1 MNHYEQWERIIKEA
15 QQDCVIDLYSRNM
28 IVESSL
34 SNIATRYR
42 DSGFIIVGA
51 ERGDYSAE
59 ENKQRTRAL
68 QNILKQLHTDKKIGY
83 VPLRGGFLETNAETQ
98 EVTPVEEYSFLIPKP
113 ADMQWEEFL
122 HMGKTLMN
130 KFEQEAILVGEPNKK
145 DTYYLFANGAKQPK
159 NIFHIGNA
167 DPNSDND
174 EDKGYSTLVKGKH
187 AGRQWRYKSEK
198 LDTIRGIPMPN
209 TVMGRKSVSSNGE
222 MLSGFGKPVVD
233 KYRKK

>member
-34 SNIATRYR
+34 SNIAIRYR

-59 ENKQRTRAL
+59 ENKQRTCTLR
-68 QNILKQLHTDKKIGY
+68 NILKQLHADKNIRY
-83 VPLRGGFLETNAETQ
+83 VPLRIGFLETNAETQ
-98 EVTPVEEYSFLIPKP
+98 KVTLVEEYCFLIPKP
-113 ADMQWEEFL
+113 ADMQWQEFL
-122 HMGKTLMN
+122 DIGKTLMN
-130 KFEQEAILVGEPNKK
+130 KFEQEAILVGDPGKE
-145 DTYYLFANGAKQPK
+145 DAYYLFANGAEQPK
-159 NIFHIGNA
+159 NIFHMGNA
-167 DPNSDND
+167 DPNGDND
-174 EDKGYSTLVKGKH
+174 
-187 AGRQWRYKSEK
+187 SEK